1 MVKFFQKQKA
11 VVDVEQQKDISKN
24 LKKFIKKHKND
35 YLDLQNAHSKLFNL
49 VGEELK
55 SEPAQLQF
63 TGVLI
68 YGFLYSIKCDKENK
82 RKLVQNVLDKL

>member
-1 MVKFFQKQKA
+1 MGKFFKKEKKVVGVDDIAEFSKQ
-11 VVDVEQQKDISKN
+11 
-24 LKKFIKKHKND
+24 LKKFIKKHKKE
-35 YLDLQNAHSKLFNL
+35 YLEMQNAHSKLFNL

-63 TGVLI
+63 TGVVI
-68 YGFLYSIKCDKENK
+68 YGFLHSIKCDKENK